1 MNVQEETQQQPIA
14 DNQAA
19 DKQEATTAAE
29 PVKKSFDDD
38 DGIMR
43 VSAKEKK
50 MGARIGYLI
59 NRLKSGQPCTLQA
72 CGSAV
77 NTAIWMSSVVRS
89 QMGDIHQVVSLTEK
103 KATDDNSKER
113 DIMGI

>member
-1 MNVQEETQQQPIA
+1 MNVQEETQQQHIA

-19 DKQEATTAAE
+19 DKQPASAE
-29 PVKKSFDDD
+29 PVKKSFEDD

-59 NRLKSGQPCTLQA
+59 NRLKSGQPCTL
-72 CGSAV
+72 
-77 NTAIWMSSVVRS
+77 
-89 QMGDIHQVVSLTEK
+89 
-103 KATDDNSKER
+103 
-113 DIMGI
+113 